1 MTKVKFY
8 TTVGCHLCE
17 DAHLLIDQFVKQG
30 GVIVEMIDIADSDEL
45 IDSYGI
51 RIPVIQRHDTDKGES
66 HAVGGRDG
74 SNPGSG
80 VACRL

>member
-1 MTKVKFY
+1 MEIQMAKIKFY

-30 GVIVEMIDIADSDEL
+30 SVIVEMIDIADSDEL

-51 RIPVIQRHDTDKGES
+51 RIPVIQRLDTEKELGWPFDES
-66 HAVGGRDG
+66 ELADFLVE
-74 SNPGSG
+74 
-80 VACRL
+80 

>member
-17 DAHLLIDQFVKQG
+17 DAHLLTDQFVKQG

-51 RIPVIQRHDTDKGES
+51 RIPVIQRLDTDKELDWPFDKNEL
-66 HAVGGRDG
+66 ADFLVG
-74 SNPGSG
+74 
-80 VACRL
+80 

>member
-8 TTVGCHLCE
+8 TTIGCHLCE

-30 GVIVEMIDIADSDEL
+30 AVIIEIIDIAESDEL

-51 RIPVIQRHDTDKGES
+51 RIPVIQRIDTGNELGWPFDKSEL
-66 HAVGGRDG
+66 ATFL
-74 SNPGSG
+74 N
-80 VACRL
+80 

>member
-17 DAHLLIDQFVKQG
+17 DAHLLIDQFIKQG
-30 GVIVEMIDIADSDEL
+30 DVIVEMIDIAESDEL

-51 RIPVIQRHDTDKGES
+51 RIPVIQRIDTGNELGWPFDSSEL
-66 HAVGGRDG
+66 AAFL
-74 SNPGSG
+74 N
-80 VACRL
+80 

>member
-51 RIPVIQRHDTDKGES
+51 RIPVIQRLDTDKELGWPFDQNEL
-66 HAVGGRDG
+66 AVFLLG
-74 SNPGSG
+74 
-80 VACRL
+80 